1 MDTKISGETDWH
13 EDFEE
18 WLQPFLAVF
27 KRSEQRCWAPL
38 YLQGLLGP
46 GARKSVEPMAER
58 VCPGQTQQLHHFVS
72 TSPWST
78 APLEQVL
85 RRAADALVGGKDA
98 ALIVD
103 DTALPK
109 QGRHSVGVK
118 RQHCGVLGKQANCQ
132 VLVSLTLA
140 RKEVPVPIALRL
152 YLPEDWAQDEA
163 RRAAAKVPE
172 SISFETKGDIAL
184 AQIDAALADGVRFGM
199 VLADAG
205 YGSSAGFRAGLTQR
219 GLLWAVGVQPTQ
231 KVYPADVRLDVPA
244 NPAVGRPAKYA
255 KPSVPS
261 VSVVQ
266 MIETLGP
273 KALRR
278 CSWRSGTK
286 GVLSARFAAV
296 RVRVADGALI
306 SRAQHLPGQGAWL
319 VCEVR
324 SSGERKYY
332 FTNHPAG
339 TPRMTLVRAIKAR
352 WACEQAHQQLKDELG
367 LDHYEGRS
375 WLGLHHHALLTMM
388 AFTYLQHRRLFI
400 ASQAGKKTGTQC
412 TGTATATIITGG
424 TPGHS
429 RRALSGNL
437 RSVSALR
444 RHDKPASA

>member
-1 MDTKISGETDWH
+1 MNSVIPAGTDWH
-13 EDFEE
+13 SDFQE
-18 WLQPFLAVF
+18 WLRPFLAVF

-38 YLQGLLGP
+38 YLEGLLGP

-72 TSPWST
+72 TSTWST

-85 RRAADALVGGKDA
+85 RKTADALVGGKDA

-109 QGRHSVGVK
+109 QGKHSVGVK

-140 RKEVPVPIALRL
+140 RKEVPVPIALQL

-163 RRAAAKVPE
+163 RRAAAKVPK
-172 SISFETKGDIAL
+172 SITFEPKGNIAL
-184 AQIDAALADGVRFGM
+184 AQIDAALADGVRFGI

-205 YGSSAGFRAGLTQR
+205 YGSSASFRAGLTQR
-219 GLLWAVGVQPTQ
+219 GLRWAVGVQPTQ
-231 KVYPADVRLDVPA
+231 KVYPADVTLDMPA
-244 NPAVGRPAKYA
+244 NPPVGRPAKYA

-261 VSVVQ
+261 ISVVQ
-266 MIETLGP
+266 MIAMLGS

-278 CSWRSGTK
+278 CSWRCGTK
-286 GVLSARFAAV
+286 GMLSARFAAV
-296 RVRVADGALI
+296 RVCVADGVLA
-306 SRAQHLPGQGAWL
+306 SHWQHLPGQAAWL
-319 VCEVR
+319 VCEAR
-324 SSGERKYY
+324 SSDERKYY
-332 FTNHPAG
+332 FTNHPPN
-339 TPRMTLVRAIKAR
+339 TPRRTLVRAIKAR

-388 AFTYLQHRRLFI
+388 AFTYLQHRRL
-400 ASQAGKKTGTQC
+400 ASQLPARKKNKSQC
-412 TGTATATIITGG
+412 PGSATPANTTGG
-424 TPGHS
+424 MPRHS
-429 RRALSGNL
+429 SRAASHNSPL
-437 RSVSALR
+437 VS
-444 RHDKPASA
+444 